1 VGVTVCVGVGVGGH
15 EYGSNVSQP
24 FASTILTITEE
35 ATSNGDGT
43 SNINVGGIIVD
54 PVTR

>member
-1 VGVTVCVGVGVGGH
+1 VGVIVGVGVGVGGQ

-43 SNINVGGIIVD
+43 SKINVGGIIVD